1 MDQVAPTDSIDRI
14 EFISEEVGDEAKGEP
29 VVRLLIPQLSLECL
43 SLLRVVLGM
52 THLEVAVED

>member
-1 MDQVAPTDSIDRI
+1 MAPTDSIDRI

-52 THLEVAVED
+52 AHLEVAVED